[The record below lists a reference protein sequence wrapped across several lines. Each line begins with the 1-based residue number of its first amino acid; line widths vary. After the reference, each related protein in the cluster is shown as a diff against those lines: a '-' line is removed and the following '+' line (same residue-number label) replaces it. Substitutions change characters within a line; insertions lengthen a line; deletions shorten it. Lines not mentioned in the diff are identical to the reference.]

1 MDEEGNIQSP
11 FGVNEGWKTTD
22 FSVWSQVVPGAAEPG
37 EGEAGRGA
45 DREGWRVQRTTGCT
59 TEQHA
64 DTNTSGW

>member
-1 MDEEGNIQSP
+1 MEEKRG
-11 FGVNEGWKTTD
+11 GKTD
-22 FSVWSQVVPGAAEPG
+22 FIVRLQVVSGAAEPG

-45 DREGWRVQRTTGCT
+45 DGEGWRIQRAPGRT